1 MALTLMLGMTSFAS
15 AEQVETIEVAYML
28 TMNAAEQRDMVQEEL
43 NRLLDEKGAGF
54 HVNLVCIDFAS
65 WSTQVNLMLTDD
77 SVDLFNCSFMPAMSV
92 LADSGSLAPLDD
104 LLATYGQGIL
114 DALGDYIECARIGGV
129 IYGTPK
135 IDAFSSTQL

>member
-104 LLATYGQGIL
+104 LLATYGQVGRTGL
-114 DALGDYIECARIGGV
+114 ALPWERTNKVQELQEYVMRLTGNRN
-129 IYGTPK
+129 
-135 IDAFSSTQL
+135 

>member
-1 MALTLMLGMTSFAS
+1 MKKWLSFLMALTLALGMTSFAS

-65 WSTQVNLMLTDD
+65 WSTQVNLMLTDG

-92 LADSGSLAPLDD
+92 LADSGSLAPLVII
-104 LLATYGQGIL
+104 LNAPELA
-114 DALGDYIECARIGGV
+114 E
-129 IYGTPK
+129 
-135 IDAFSSTQL
+135 